1 MNRKARLSLEIKE
14 ISKEGTFEGW
24 LSTYGNVDRTKD
36 IVEPGSYTKTLK
48 EQGATRPLL
57 WQHKSD
63 TPIGEVSLEDRGQGL
78 WCKGSLLLSVPQAK
92 IAYDCIKAGIVKG
105 LSIGFESIKDSIKDG
120 VRHLNEIK
128 LYEASVVTFP
138 ANDLALIV
146 SAKAAQ
152 SDSGDEDENDFYEEL
167 DDIQTL
173 ASFYQMQQ
181 ALQSALYNV
190 IRADLDRDA
199 KIAAQQNI
207 CEQFAEAMTEFFP
220 KYLDQLTESYGD
232 SLSYWSNDDF
242 EHKAAGK
249 TKRVAGEDLPAS
261 AFAYVGDKADTSTWK
276 LPYKFS
282 TDEKTKRHIRN
293 ALARFGQTQGIP
305 ESERA
310 GVLAKLKA
318 AAKKYGITVSDD
330 TGKAVVAALEHKLG
344 ARFSAET
351 KQAISDICGNLEDI
365 YDNLYDSHDSLQA
378 LIDGA
383 ASDDKA
389 AQHSITDSRP
399 IEVRAGRK
407 TTAVTTVAIE
417 DHSAA
422 QSLIDE
428 IGSLIPRA

>member
-190 IRADLDRDA
+190 DR
-199 KIAAQQNI
+199 K
-207 CEQFAEAMTEFFP
+207 
-220 KYLDQLTESYGD
+220 S
-232 SLSYWSNDDF
+232 
-242 EHKAAGK
+242 
-249 TKRVAGEDLPAS
+249 
-261 AFAYVGDKADTSTWK
+261 
-276 LPYKFS
+276 
-282 TDEKTKRHIRN
+282 
-293 ALARFGQTQGIP
+293 
-305 ESERA
+305 
-310 GVLAKLKA
+310 
-318 AAKKYGITVSDD
+318 
-330 TGKAVVAALEHKLG
+330 VV
-344 ARFSAET
+344 
-351 KQAISDICGNLEDI
+351 
-365 YDNLYDSHDSLQA
+365 
-378 LIDGA
+378 
-383 ASDDKA
+383 
-389 AQHSITDSRP
+389 
-399 IEVRAGRK
+399 
-407 TTAVTTVAIE
+407 
-417 DHSAA
+417 
-422 QSLIDE
+422 
-428 IGSLIPRA
+428 